1 MLYKNTLIF
10 SCIICFIGNQLVLYN
25 IMSEILVGKEIK
37 RDKFLVLSAK
47 LDSADLTQSELAAT
61 WKTFSKSQVC
71 L

>member
-1 MLYKNTLIF
+1 MY
-10 SCIICFIGNQLVLYN
+10 
-25 IMSEILVGKEIK
+25 MSEILVGKEIK